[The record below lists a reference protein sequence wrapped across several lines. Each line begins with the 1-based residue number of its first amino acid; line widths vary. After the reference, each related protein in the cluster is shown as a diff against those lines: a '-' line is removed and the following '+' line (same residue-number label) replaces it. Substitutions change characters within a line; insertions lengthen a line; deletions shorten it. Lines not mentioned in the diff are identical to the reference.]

1 MSMDAGQGAY
11 FELVL
16 GRVDHVVAIGVEAVD
31 GLRLLPINL
40 EATSL
45 RVRGGRQVGKK
56 RGEGKGQIKW
66 RIGGR
71 RDIPGSRG
79 CRRCAR

>member
-1 MSMDAGQGAY
+1 MSDQVSMSMDTGQGAY

-45 RVRGGRQVGKK
+45 RGGGGRQVGKK
-56 RGEGKGQIKW
+56 KGEGKGETK
-66 RIGGR
+66 
-71 RDIPGSRG
+71 
-79 CRRCAR
+79 